1 MKQYRRTM
9 PDVDGGVINV
19 TLKQF
24 VSRTWNRGYVYATM
38 FFDKE
43 AQFELMRRIVGRIF
57 KSDVDLAHDVD
68 VVLEC
73 VDSAERGDL
82 SQKKPEL
89 DYDLLQDF
97 VDQLY
102 DHGKPWS
109 FVIILEY
116 IGHKYANAFE
126 KITLEMADELPIG
139 ELE

>member
-9 PDVDGGVINV
+9 SAFDSGATSV

-24 VSRTWNRGYVYATM
+24 VSKTWNRGYVYATM

-82 SQKKPEL
+82 SQKKPKL
-89 DYDLLQDF
+89 DYDFLQDF
-97 VDQLY
+97 VNQLY
-102 DHGKPWS
+102 NYGEPRS
-109 FVIILEY
+109 FANIIMC
-116 IGHKYANAFE
+116 IGYKYANAFE

-139 ELE
+139 EFE